1 MNRNKN
7 IIYLNIFDYA
17 DDDYPFQIFIG
28 GRGTGKT
35 FSALSGAVEGSCA
48 GKSIYMRRTLDAW
61 ELSLDTKSSE
71 GANPYKSVNREHGS
85 NLGYERI
92 NKKLAGLY
100 ARETDEDGNM
110 RHVGAPL
117 GYSTALG
124 AVARIRGLD
133 FSEVSDIIYDEFC
146 KEKHEPNMSGEFDA
160 LMNAYETI
168 NRNREFDGEP
178 PVRLWLLSNS
188 SDIYNPIFV
197 GLGIVNICER
207 MCRIKKQHYYDKKRG
222 LAIHILE
229 SSPDFV
235 RKKKETALYRLT
247 AGTRFADS
255 ALNNEFAYND
265 FSLIQSKSLKGYA
278 PICSL
283 SHKAYIYRKKG
294 SNELYVTYAN
304 AQCPNFD
311 IEHTQELKSFYSK
324 YGFKLSTLFMK
335 SAISFESYELKA
347 IVLDI
352 IL

>member
-1 MNRNKN
+1 MEW
-7 IIYLNIFDYA
+7 LNIFDYA
-17 DDDYPFQIFIG
+17 DERFPFQIFIG

-35 FSALSGAVEGSCA
+35 FSALSGAVEGKCRMKA
-48 GKSIYMRRTLDAW
+48 MYMRRTLDAW
-61 ELSLDTKSSE
+61 ELSLDTKTCE
-71 GANPYKSVNREHGS
+71 GANPYKSVNRIK
-85 NLGYERI
+85 NCNYGYARI

-100 ARETDEDGNM
+100 ARESDQEAETV
-110 RHVGAPL
+110 RHIGAPV

-133 FSEVSDIIYDEFC
+133 FSEVSDLIYDEFC

-178 PVRLWLLSNS
+178 PLRMWLLSNS

-197 GLGIVNICER
+197 GLNIVHICER
-207 MCRIKKQHYYDKKRG
+207 MCRAEKEHYYDEKRG
-222 LAIHILE
+222 LAIHILKA
-229 SSPDFV
+229 SPEFV
-235 RKKKETALYRLT
+235 RKKSETALYRLT
-247 AGTRFADS
+247 AGTRFAAS

-265 FSLIQSKSLKGYA
+265 FSLIQSKSLKGYQ

-283 SHKAYIYRKKG
+283 SHKTFIYRKKG
-294 SNELYVTYAN
+294 SNEIYVSYAS

-311 IEHTQELKSFYSK
+311 IEHQQELRSFYSK
-324 YGFKLSTLFMK
+324 FGFKLANLFMK
-335 SAISFESYELKA
+335 SLISFESYELKS
-347 IVLDI
+347 IVLEI